1 MFSSVQKIILN
12 LVLLP
17 AIFLA
22 TVHSSKAADPPP
34 KENKL
39 FIDLLLR
46 ANYDADSSVA
56 TIPFSRVGNLI
67 LVQAKADTIEGNFIL
82 DTGCPSLVL
91 NITYFRNYPVSEKT
105 EERNGITGAEFAAEQ
120 TQVAEFSLGGFKYY
134 RMPADLTN
142 LGNIEN
148 SKGTRI
154 LGLIGVEL
162 LRQFEMIID
171 FEKNLIHL
179 HFIQGKNPSIDHN
192 PLLSDTANYTVIPF
206 DLVENRIM
214 LSSEMGGKKLKLVLD
229 TGAESNLLDS
239 RLPGKVFDN
248 VLLTG
253 RSVLSGAGQTKIEVM
268 KGDLRSLRIGN
279 RVIETMPVLI
289 TNLEK
294 TCFSF
299 GGCVDGVL
307 GFDFI
312 SASRVGF
319 NFVTRK
325 MYLWK

>member
-1 MFSSVQKIILN
+1 MPLSRNKFIYQLFVLVSCLLSIRSYSTPSNDPYPQK
-12 LVLLP
+12 V
-17 AIFLA
+17 
-22 TVHSSKAADPPP
+22 
-34 KENKL
+34 

-46 ANYDADSSVA
+46 VRYNADSSEA
-56 TIPFSRVGNLI
+56 TIPFSRAGNLI
-67 LVQAKADTIEGNFIL
+67 LIQARADTIEGNFIL

-91 NITYFRNYPVSEKT
+91 NITYFRNYPVIERA
-105 EERNGITGAEFAAEQ
+105 EERNGITGSEFMAEQ
-120 TQVAEFSLGGFKYY
+120 TSIAEFSLGGFKYF
-134 RMPADLTN
+134 RTPADLTN

-148 SKGTRI
+148 TKGTRI

-162 LRQFEMIID
+162 LRQFEIIVD
-171 FEKNLIHL
+171 FETNLIHL
-179 HFIQGKNPSIDHN
+179 HLLTGKNTSSYQD
-192 PLLSDTANYTVIPF
+192 PLLSDTSAYTIVPF
-206 DLVENRIM
+206 DLVDNRIM
-214 LSSEMGGKKLKLVLD
+214 LSSEMAGKKLKLVLD

-239 RLPGKVFDN
+239 RLPGKVFDF
-248 VLLTG
+248 VSLTG
-253 RSVLSGAGQTKIEVM
+253 RSVLSGAGQGKIEVL
-268 KGDLRSLRIGN
+268 KGDLRSLKIGN
-279 RVIETMPVLI
+279 RVMETLPVLI

-312 SASRVGF
+312 STSRIGF